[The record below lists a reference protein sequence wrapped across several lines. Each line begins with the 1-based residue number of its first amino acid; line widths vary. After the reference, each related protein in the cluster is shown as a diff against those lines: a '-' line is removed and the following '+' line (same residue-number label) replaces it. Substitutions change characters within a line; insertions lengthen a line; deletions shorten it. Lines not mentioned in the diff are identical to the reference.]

1 MAAIGVELQERE
13 SSLTRQLHSNQAS
26 SSDQI
31 SQLTSENTCLRH
43 ELDTTMAQVHLQAC
57 LSLQPWLLMI
67 LLHGKPV
74 SSVDAIPQP
83 KG

>member
-31 SQLTSENTCLRH
+31 SQLTSENTRLRH

-57 LSLQPWLLMI
+57 LSLHVTLA
-67 LLHGKPV
+67 
-74 SSVDAIPQP
+74 VDDTSAWEACVFS
-83 KG
+83 